1 MAQHPSP
8 AARPEPFVNQLRTRG
23 DALVL
28 GADASAGLAFRVQ
41 FYDAWDAIEV
51 IAPASESVATVKTRA
66 LAVLAPD
73 VAFAD
78 DVMVKLRGIEVR
90 DERRSLADA
99 GVLDGSTLL
108 LHFRRKR
115 PLK

>member
-1 MAQHPSP
+1 MAQPPAPSG
-8 AARPEPFVNQLRTRG
+8 RPTPFVNQLRAPAG
-23 DALVL
+23 ALVL
-28 GADASAGLAFRVQ
+28 GDAAAGLAFRVQ

-51 IAPASESVATVKTRA
+51 IAPATESVATVKARA

-73 VAFAD
+73 VQYPD

-90 DERRSLADA
+90 EERRSLAEA